1 MAGRPYKVTCLVSV
15 SELESMDITTSRWDR
30 EWWHTTSKETAGS
43 NPPAQDGR
51 TDGGAKTWSQLRNR
65 IQPVPWHRHLLLA
78 EVNPSVCFL
87 PPFFMQKTGMMAVP
101 LSQAWSEDKAL
112 MPVRCCN
119 IKLRGYARKVFEPRV
134 AHLLNTWQSSFDLPG
149 PWEREEYCLHLT
161 SGNKR
166 PW

>member
-1 MAGRPYKVTCLVSV
+1 MSI

-30 EWWHTTSKETAGS
+30 EWWHTTSKETAVS

-65 IQPVPWHRHLLLA
+65 IHPVPWHRHLLLA